1 MLVLNTY
8 KKYLLNSISK
18 NISSIT
24 LFLNNSIFN
33 LTDKL
38 AINVKLSLVNKT
50 PLKLY
55 I

>member
-1 MLVLNTY
+1 MPVPRTC
-8 KKYLLNSISK
+8 KRYLSNSTTK

-24 LFLNNSIFN
+24 LFLNNTASN

-38 AINVKLSLVNKT
+38 AINTKLSLANRT

>member
-1 MLVLNTY
+1 MLVLGTR
-8 KKYLLNSISK
+8 KRHLPDSITK

-24 LFLNNSIFN
+24 LFSNHTIFN
-33 LTDKL
+33 LADKL
-38 AINVKLSLVNKT
+38 AIDAKLSLVNRT